1 MTPNNKLAIFNGPKT
16 VKKKFKKYVS
26 IGKEE
31 RKAALKVLKKGVL
44 SDYLGEKDPKFY
56 GGEQVNKFERYIEK
70 FFNVKHAITTNSWT
84 SGLVAAVGAIGIE
97 PGDEVI
103 VTTWTMCA
111 TATSILHWNAI
122 PVFADIDEKTYTID
136 PKSIEKNIS
145 KYTKAIIA
153 VDIYGHP
160 TNMKAILKIAKKYK
174 LKVISDAA
182 QAPGAFYGKKYAGT
196 LGDIGGF
203 SLNCHKHINTG
214 EGGILV
220 TNNDVYAERLRLIRN
235 HAEAVVDD
243 SINNNTPN
251 MIGHN
256 FRLGEIES
264 AIGLEQFKKLKKKVY
279 RRQQI
284 AKYLDKYLSKLKGIT
299 TPKVEKNCT
308 HSFYIYAIQIDEK
321 ITKVKKDIIFKA
333 LKAEGLD
340 NLIDKYFNL
349 HLLPMYQKKYAYGT
363 KGFPWNSSIS
373 KRNVNYKKGICPV
386 AEGINKDKL
395 IIIELCVYDF
405 NDSELKI
412 LVRCF
417 KKVWENLNNLKKL
430 K

>member
-26 IGKEE
+26 IGNEE

-220 TNNDVYAERLRLIRN
+220 TNNDIYAERLRLIRN

>member
-220 TNNDVYAERLRLIRN
+220 TNNDIYAERLRLIRN

-284 AKYLDKYLSKLKGIT
+284 AKYLDKYLSKLKGVT